1 MQGPP
6 CVKELHIAAIIVVR
20 FPVFNNALEV
30 DIHTL
35 VNCNAFIQ
43 NTDKVSHSEPEVVWY
58 RSSYSLVR
66 CGRYALLCIKVDAV
80 HKGRRCACIK
90 VDAVQTRQSV

>member
-6 CVKELHIAAIIVVR
+6 CVKELYIAAIIVVR
-20 FPVFNNALEV
+20 FPVFNNALEA

-43 NTDKVSHSEPEVVWY
+43 NTDKVVSHSEPEVVW
-58 RSSYSLVR
+58 
-66 CGRYALLCIKVDAV
+66 
-80 HKGRRCACIK
+80 
-90 VDAVQTRQSV
+90 